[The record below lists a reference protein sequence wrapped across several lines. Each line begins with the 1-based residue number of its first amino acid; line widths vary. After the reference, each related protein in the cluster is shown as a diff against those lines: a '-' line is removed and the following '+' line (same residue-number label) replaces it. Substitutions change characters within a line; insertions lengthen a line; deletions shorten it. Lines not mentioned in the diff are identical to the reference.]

1 MNVNRLAAAST
12 EKSFWR
18 GARMRLHEQILPRH
32 TLMASGI
39 QGFMAR
45 SAPHR
50 RLAGCQ
56 EKQAAIRVILG
67 AACGST
73 ISGTQLRSR

>member
-32 TLMASGI
+32 TLMAS
-39 QGFMAR
+39 
-45 SAPHR
+45 
-50 RLAGCQ
+50 
-56 EKQAAIRVILG
+56 AAD
-67 AACGST
+67 
-73 ISGTQLRSR
+73 SRGLFSESVPNNKAVWVPFSKIV